1 MTKYKIVTDST
12 SDLPPSFLQ
21 QHDVHVIPL
30 NITIDQTSYT
40 DQLDITSDEF
50 LKRLEAGADTKTSQ
64 PAIGQFIETYDNLGS
79 DGSKIISIHM
89 TSQLSGTYQTAVQA
103 SHMSNSDVTVVDS
116 QSISFGL
123 GYQIKHLIEWTRQ
136 GLTVD
141 EILKKIRHLQDN
153 TKLFV
158 VIGQLSQLIK
168 GGRISKTKGLIGD
181 MIKIKPIGTLI
192 DGRLEMIHNSRTQK
206 SVIQFLKK
214 EVHQFI
220 EGHQL
225 KSVGIAHA
233 NIIEFVDKIK
243 AQFKEEFQFDDFD
256 VNTTTPVIS
265 NHTGQ
270 GAIGLVVVRESI

>member
-12 SDLPPSFLQ
+12 SDLPQSFLQ
-21 QHDVHVIPL
+21 QHDIHVIPL

-64 PAIGQFIETYDNLGS
+64 PAIGQFIDTYDNLGA

-103 SHMSNSDVTVVDS
+103 SHMSDSDVTVVDS

-168 GGRISKTKGLIGD
+168 GGRISKTKGLIGN

-225 KSVGIAHA
+225 KSIGIAHA

-270 GAIGLVVVRESI
+270 GAIGFVVVRESI

>member
-12 SDLPPSFLQ
+12 SDLPQSFLQ
-21 QHDVHVIPL
+21 QHDIHVIPL

-64 PAIGQFIETYDNLGS
+64 PAIGQFIETYDNLGA

-103 SHMSNSDVTVVDS
+103 SHMSDSDVTVVDS

-168 GGRISKTKGLIGD
+168 GGRISKTKGLIGN

-225 KSVGIAHA
+225 KSIGIAHA

-270 GAIGLVVVRESI
+270 GAIGFVVVRE

>member
-1 MTKYKIVTDST
+1 MTKYKIVADST
-12 SDLPPSFLQ
+12 SDLPQSFLQ
-21 QHDVHVIPL
+21 QHDIHVIPL

-64 PAIGQFIETYDNLGS
+64 PAIGQFIETYDNLGA

-103 SHMSNSDVTVVDS
+103 SHMSDSDVTVVDS

-168 GGRISKTKGLIGD
+168 GGRISKTKGLIGN

-225 KSVGIAHA
+225 KSIGIAHA

-270 GAIGLVVVRESI
+270 GAIGFVVVRESI

>member
-64 PAIGQFIETYDNLGS
+64 PAFGQFIETYDNLGA

-103 SHMSNSDVTVVDS
+103 SHMSDSDVTVVDS

-168 GGRISKTKGLIGD
+168 GGRISKTKGLIGN

-225 KSVGIAHA
+225 KSIGIAHA

>member
-168 GGRISKTKGLIGD
+168 GGRISKTKGLIGN

-233 NIIEFVDKIK
+233 NFIEFVDKIK

>member
-12 SDLPPSFLQ
+12 SDLPQSFLQ

-64 PAIGQFIETYDNLGS
+64 PAIGQFIETYDNLGA

-103 SHMSNSDVTVVDS
+103 SHMSDSDVTVVDS

-168 GGRISKTKGLIGD
+168 GGRISKTKGLIGN

-225 KSVGIAHA
+225 KSIGIAHA

-270 GAIGLVVVRESI
+270 GAIGFVVVRESI

>member
-12 SDLPPSFLQ
+12 SDLPQSFLQ
-21 QHDVHVIPL
+21 QHDIHVIPL

-64 PAIGQFIETYDNLGS
+64 PAIGQFIETYDNLGA

-103 SHMSNSDVTVVDS
+103 SHMSDSDVTVVDS

-168 GGRISKTKGLIGD
+168 GGRISKTKGLIGN

-192 DGRLEMIHNSRTQK
+192 DGRLEMIHNSRTHK

-225 KSVGIAHA
+225 KSIGIAHA

-270 GAIGLVVVRESI
+270 GAIGFVVVRESI

>member
-64 PAIGQFIETYDNLGS
+64 PAIGQFIETYDNLGA

-103 SHMSNSDVTVVDS
+103 SHMSDSDVTVVDS

-168 GGRISKTKGLIGD
+168 GGRISKTKGLIGN

>member
-12 SDLPPSFLQ
+12 SDLPQSFLQ

-30 NITIDQTSYT
+30 NITIDRASYT

-64 PAIGQFIETYDNLGS
+64 PAIGQFIETYDNLGA

-103 SHMSNSDVTVVDS
+103 SHMSDSDVTVVDS

-158 VIGQLSQLIK
+158 VIGQLSQSIK
-168 GGRISKTKGLIGD
+168 GGRISKTKGLIGN

-214 EVHQFI
+214 KYI
-220 EGHQL
+220 NLL
-225 KSVGIAHA
+225 K
-233 NIIEFVDKIK
+233 
-243 AQFKEEFQFDDFD
+243 
-256 VNTTTPVIS
+256 VI
-265 NHTGQ
+265 N
-270 GAIGLVVVRESI
+270 

>member
-64 PAIGQFIETYDNLGS
+64 PAIGQFIETYNNLGS

-168 GGRISKTKGLIGD
+168 GGRISKTKGLIGN